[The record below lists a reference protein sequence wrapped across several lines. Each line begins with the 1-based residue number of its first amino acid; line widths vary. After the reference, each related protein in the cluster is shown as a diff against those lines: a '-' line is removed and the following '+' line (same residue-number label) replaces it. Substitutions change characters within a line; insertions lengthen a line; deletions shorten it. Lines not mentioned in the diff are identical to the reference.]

1 MLLTSNS
8 PFIQVVAYA
17 GTGDVLKIQ
26 KMLHLCSE
34 HYEVSRDDNK
44 KDKKEKQEA
53 DAKKLEAETGQW
65 NSR

>member
-1 MLLTSNS
+1 M
-8 PFIQVVAYA
+8 VAYA

-34 HYEVSRDDNK
+34 HYEVSREDNK

-53 DAKKLEAETGQW
+53 DAKKLEAETGQLI
-65 NSR
+65 